1 MTQPAPRETMR
12 AVAVRPGTADSLHV
26 REVSRPGVDD
36 VADGRGVL
44 VRMLRIGLCGT
55 DREIIDAEFGEAPS
69 GDGYLILGHE
79 SLGRVEAVADGA
91 STSLRPGMLVVATV
105 RRPGSSVYDAI
116 GLQDMSTADDF
127 PERGIRRAHGFLA
140 ESCVDDADYL
150 VALPE
155 SLASVGVLLE
165 PLSIAEKGIR
175 QAFEIQRRLRVWRP
189 SRAAVLGAGTVGLLT
204 ALALRL
210 RGIEVAVL
218 SRRDPPYLN
227 SELVEAIGGRYA
239 STASTTLAAL
249 SGAAGPFDLI
259 VEATGYSP
267 FAFEAAD
274 VLARNGVLVLASV
287 TGGDHTAR
295 VPTDRINQ
303 GFVLGNKVMVGTV
316 NAHRDDFVEG
326 IEDLLRAEAT
336 YPGWLARLLTTRIDG
351 LERPDEMLRHLRDD
365 KDAIKVYVQV
375 ADD

>member
-1 MTQPAPRETMR
+1 MTHPTARETVR
-12 AVAVRPGTADSLHV
+12 SVAVRPGIAESLHV
-26 REVSRPGVDD
+26 RDVRRPSVDD
-36 VADGRGVL
+36 VPDGRGVL

-55 DREIIDAEFGEAPS
+55 DREIIDAEFGEAPA
-69 GDGYLILGHE
+69 GDDYLIIGHE
-79 SLGRVEAVADGA
+79 SLGRVEAVADEA
-91 STSLRPGMLVVATV
+91 STSLRPGALVVATV

-189 SRAAVLGAGTVGLLT
+189 ARAAVLGAGTVGLLT

-210 RGIEVAVL
+210 RGIEVCVL
-218 SRRDPPYLN
+218 SRRAPPYLN

-239 STASTTLAAL
+239 STSSMSLAAL
-249 SGAAGPFDLI
+249 SGEAGPFDLI
-259 VEATGYSP
+259 VEATGHSP
-267 FAFEAAD
+267 IAFEAAD

-287 TGGDHTAR
+287 TGGDRTAQ

-336 YPGWLARLLTTRIDG
+336 CPGWLEQLLTTRIDG
-351 LERPDEMLRHLRDD
+351 LERPEEMLRHLRDD
-365 KDAIKVYVQV
+365 KDAIKVYVDV
-375 ADD
+375 AGD